1 MVPVQCGTTDGG
13 AQGSLLL
20 GYARTV
26 AIAKVTRAFVVVAP
40 DLVRGRDVGGGEI
53 LQGCF

>member
-1 MVPVQCGTTDGG
+1 MVPVQCGTTAGG

-26 AIAKVTRAFVVVAP
+26 AIVKVTRAFVVVAP

-53 LQGCF
+53 L